1 MIDAKLIRS
10 KIDKA
15 EQRMVEAKVLFE
27 NGFYDSVIN
36 RLYYSLFYGVN
47 GCLLVKEIFSKTH
60 SGAKNKFHLV
70 FIKPGIISEANGKLF
85 DYLFDERSD
94 ADYGD
99 FATYTKEDVEP
110 LLDEVARAIAEI
122 KEWIEKELKTF

>member
-1 MIDAKLIRS
+1 
-10 KIDKA
+10 
-15 EQRMVEAKVLFE
+15 MVEAKVLFE
-27 NGFYDSVIN
+27 NGFFDSVIN

-47 GCLLVKEIFSKTH
+47 GCLLVKEIIAKTH

-70 FIKPGIISEANGKLF
+70 FIKPRVISEATGKLF
-85 DYLFDERSD
+85 DYLFDERND

-110 LLDEVARAIAEI
+110 LLDEVAKAVAEM
-122 KEWIEKELKTF
+122 KECIEKELKLF

>member
-70 FIKPGIISEANGKLF
+70 FIKPGIISEANGKL
-85 DYLFDERSD
+85 LIICL
-94 ADYGD
+94 
-99 FATYTKEDVEP
+99 TKGAMQIMVI
-110 LLDEVARAIAEI
+110 LQLIR
-122 KEWIEKELKTF
+122 KKMLNRF

>member
-36 RLYYSLFYGVN
+36 RLYYSLF
-47 GCLLVKEIFSKTH
+47 
-60 SGAKNKFHLV
+60 
-70 FIKPGIISEANGKLF
+70 
-85 DYLFDERSD
+85 
-94 ADYGD
+94 
-99 FATYTKEDVEP
+99 
-110 LLDEVARAIAEI
+110 
-122 KEWIEKELKTF
+122 